1 MVRDGLA
8 AGLVVVE
15 VDDPDEVEDPVEFDG
30 PVKGDVGVGIGDVVV
45 FVSVVNPPV
54 IILPVIGIGNGLS
67 DVDADDTTGRLSVIE
82 NVGLALP
89 ESPRTIGQRY
99 K

>member
-1 MVRDGLA
+1 MRDGLA

-15 VDDPDEVEDPVEFDG
+15 VDDPDEVDDPVELDG

-45 FVSVVNPPV
+45 CVSVVVPPV
-54 IILPVIGIGNGLS
+54 IVLPVIGIGNELN
-67 DVDADDTTGRLSVIE
+67 DVDVGDAMGLLSEIA

-89 ESPRTIGQRY
+89 ESPITIGQKY
-99 K
+99 E